1 MRIRFAITA
10 AAAAAIAALGP
21 ALPALALPAVSS
33 APIAAAAAARYRDL
47 GRAPAQMPVRLA
59 VVLAYRNEGE
69 LQALLAAQD
78 DAASPLAG
86 HYLTQRQFLD
96 AFAPS
101 LATYAAVERDLAAR
115 GFTVVRTYANRTML
129 DVSAPAATV
138 ERTFSTELHRASA
151 LGRSGYA
158 NVRPAFLPSELRAS
172 IAGVVGFD
180 GVGVLHAANHRGAAQ
195 KNALGPPLQGPDT
208 GFSPYALAN
217 AYDLPVQHGKDGL
230 GQSAAVVIDAD
241 FLDTDLARFLKA
253 FGVTRSGPPT
263 TRIPID
269 GGPKPAINGDSVE
282 ASLDVEAIVG
292 TAPGT
297 SLYVYEASSLAYAT
311 ILDTYNQ
318 VVSDNSAG
326 AVNSSFGGC
335 ETETSPSNYP
345 QMTEKIAQQG
355 AALGIVFA
363 ASTGDSGTYA
373 CTYPGPGGVSTPASS
388 PSFVAVGGT
397 TLVLKAGGAYNV
409 EFGWSGS
416 GGGVSALFA
425 RPSYQ
430 KGLRGALGK
439 FRNLPDA
446 GFDGDPG
453 SGMALYF
460 RNRWSGPIGG
470 TSLSSP
476 IFTAFC
482 VELAQIAGH
491 RVGGD
496 IHSSIYAAFAKY
508 GYKNGGTTYFRD
520 ATFGNNGYYNARP
533 GYDQVTGIGSIDGWN
548 FASVAKVSS
557 AQTPA
562 ADAAA
567 ASGRRFAV
575 VLKLHGAAGLEALI
589 RSQSDPSSP
598 LYAHFLSVEAF
609 RNAFAPT
616 PAEYAAAV
624 AALQRQGFAIE
635 ATSPNRT
642 LIDVRG
648 GPALG
653 QAMRASLPFV
663 QSIIGVDTARAR
675 TATSALQRG
684 LQPLAAG
691 RPVGPDGGFGPLAVT
706 AGADFPV
713 RHGVTG
719 TGVTVAEVIDGAP
732 SQTDLATFAKQF
744 GVRVANPNVTVVA
757 VDGGKGFDVLQPDV
771 DFEWLSAA
779 APGVKQVV
787 YDVPQLGAKEAFDA
801 YTRVVSDNAADV
813 VNASWGAC
821 DSAFVTLG
829 LALQPVLAQGAAQGI
844 AFEGVEFG
852 APCGGW
858 KKPLPMSPGDTANGL
873 AVGGSY
879 VTENVSQQILNQT
892 ALIGSNGGVSIL
904 VPVPPEQKGVAG
916 VSPLGRNAPDIV
928 IPATVNGAGASIYA
942 GGAWI
947 GGGAFVNN
955 APAAGLMATLQ
966 QMSGHRLGALD
977 RTLYTLLKKQKYGGI
992 FTDITA
998 GCNGSFGGVPI
1009 CAAPGF
1015 DLSTGI
1021 GAVDGYKLG
1030 KAL

>member
-1 MRIRFAITA
+1 MSLRIAIV
-10 AAAAAIAALGP
+10 AAIAAFGA
-21 ALPALALPAVSS
+21 ALPAAASPAVQNE
-33 APIAAAAAARYRDL
+33 PVAAAAGARYRDL
-47 GRAPAQMPVRLA
+47 GPAPARMPVRLA
-59 VVLAYRNEGE
+59 VVLAYRNENQ
-69 LQALLAAQD
+69 LQALLAAQE

-86 HYLTQRQFLD
+86 RYLTQQQFLD

-101 LATYAAVERDLAAR
+101 AATYAAVERDFATR
-115 GFTVVRTYANRTML
+115 GFTIERTYANRTVL
-129 DVSAPAATV
+129 DVAAPAAIV
-138 ERTFSTELHRASA
+138 ERTFGTELHRASA

-158 NVRPAFLPSELRAS
+158 NVSAAFLPAELRERV
-172 IAGVVGFD
+172 AGVVGFD
-180 GVGVLHAANHRGAAQ
+180 SVGVLHTANHRGAAQ

-208 GFSPYALAN
+208 GFSPFALAG

-241 FLDTDLARFLKA
+241 FLDTDLARFLKE
-253 FGVTRSGPPT
+253 FGETRTGPAT

-269 GGPKPAINGDSVE
+269 GGPKPPMNGDSLE

-318 VVSDNSAG
+318 VVSDNRAG
-326 AVNSSFGGC
+326 VVNSSFGGC

-345 QMTEKIAQQG
+345 QMAEKIAQQG
-355 AALGIVFA
+355 AALGVVFA
-363 ASTGDSGTYA
+363 ASTGDFGTYA
-373 CTYPGPGGVSTPASS
+373 CTFPGPGGVSTPASS

-397 TLVLKAGGAYNV
+397 TLVLKANGAYNL
-409 EFGWSGS
+409 EFGWNGS

-439 FRNLPDA
+439 FRNLPDV

-476 IFTAFC
+476 LFAALC
-482 VELAQIAGH
+482 VELAQVAGR

-496 IHSSIYAAFAKY
+496 IHESIYSAFAKY
-508 GYKNGGTTYFRD
+508 GYKKGGTTYFRD
-520 ATFGNNGYYNARP
+520 ATFGNNGYYNAKP

-548 FASVAKVSS
+548 FASVAKFTSYAV
-557 AQTPA
+557 PVGR
-562 ADAAA
+562 DAAPE
-567 ASGRRFAV
+567 RHFAV
-575 VLKLHGAAGLEALI
+575 ALKLHDAAGLDALI

-598 LYAHFLSVEAF
+598 LYAHFLQPDAF
-609 RNAFAPT
+609 RNAYAPT
-616 PAEYAAAV
+616 PAEYAAAL
-624 AALQRQGFAIE
+624 ATLQRQGFTIE

-642 LIDVRG
+642 LVDVRG
-648 GPALG
+648 GSAAFAL
-653 QAMRASLPFV
+653 AMRAPSPLV
-663 QSIIGVDTARAR
+663 QNIIGADAAVAR
-675 TATSALQRG
+675 TATSAMQHG
-684 LQPLAAG
+684 LQTLAAG
-691 RPVGPDGGFGPLAVT
+691 GAAGPDGGFAPSAVT
-706 AGADFPV
+706 VGANFPV
-713 RHGVTG
+713 RHGMSG
-719 TGVTVAEVIDGAP
+719 SGVTVAEVIDGAP
-732 SQTDLATFAKQF
+732 SQSDLATFARTF
-744 GVRVANPNVTVVA
+744 GIRLAKPNVTIVPI
-757 VDGGKGFDVLQPDV
+757 DGGRGQDVLQPDV
-771 DFEWLSAA
+771 DFEWMSAA
-779 APGVKQVV
+779 APGAKQIV

-829 LALQPVLAQGAAQGI
+829 LALQPVLAQGAAEGI

-879 VTENVSQQILNQT
+879 VTESPVQKILNQT

-904 VPVPPEQKGVAG
+904 VPVPPEQKGIAG
-916 VSPLGRNAPDIV
+916 VSPLGRNAPDVV
-928 IPATVNGAGASIYA
+928 IPATVNGAGASIFA

-966 QMSGHRLGALD
+966 QMSGHRLGALN
-977 RTLYTLLKKQKYGGI
+977 RTLYTLFKKKEYGAI
-992 FTDITA
+992 FTDVTV
-998 GCNGSFGGVPI
+998 GCSGSFRGAPI
-1009 CAAPGF
+1009 CAAAGF

-1021 GAVDGYKLG
+1021 GAVDGYRLG

>member
-1 MRIRFAITA
+1 MSIRFAIV
-10 AAAAAIAALGP
+10 AAAAIAALGP
-21 ALPALALPAVSS
+21 ALPARALPMVSS
-33 APIAAAAAARYRDL
+33 APLAAAAAAPYRDL

-59 VVLAYRNEGE
+59 VVLAYRNENE

-86 HYLTQRQFLD
+86 HYLSQGQFLA

-101 LATYAAVERDLAAR
+101 FATYAAVERDLTAR
-115 GFTVVRTYANRTML
+115 GFTIERAYANRTVL
-129 DVSAPAATV
+129 DVTAPAATV
-138 ERTFSTELHRASA
+138 ERTFATELHRASA

-158 NVRPAFLPSELRAS
+158 NVRAAFLPAELRAS
-172 IAGVVGFD
+172 VAGVVGFD
-180 GVGVLHAANHRGAAQ
+180 SVGVLHTANHRGAAQ

-208 GFSPYALAN
+208 GFSPFALAG

-241 FLDTDLARFLKA
+241 FLDTDLARFLKT
-253 FGVTRSGPPT
+253 FGETRTGPAT

-269 GGPKPAINGDSVE
+269 GGPKPPINGDSVE

-297 SLYVYEASSLAYAT
+297 SLYVYEASSLSYAT

-318 VVSDNSAG
+318 IVSDNHAG
-326 AVNSSFGGC
+326 VVNSSFGGC

-363 ASTGDSGTYA
+363 ASTGDFGTYA

-397 TLVLKAGGAYNV
+397 TLVLKANGAYNV

-416 GGGVSALFA
+416 GGGVSALFP

-430 KGLRGALGK
+430 KGVQGALGK
-439 FRNLPDA
+439 FRNLPDV

-460 RNRWSGPIGG
+460 RKHWAGPIGG

-476 IFTAFC
+476 LFTALC

-491 RVGGD
+491 RIGGA
-496 IHSSIYAAFAKY
+496 IHGSIYGAFAKY
-508 GYKNGGTTYFRD
+508 GYRKGGTTYFRD
-520 ATFGNNGYYNARP
+520 ATFGNNGYYNAVP

-548 FASVAKVSS
+548 FASAAKFSS
-557 AQTPA
+557 HGTAA
-562 ADAAA
+562 ADAAV
-567 ASGRRFAV
+567 SERGFAV
-575 VLKLHGAAGLEALI
+575 ALKLHDAAGLEALI

-598 LYAHFLSVEAF
+598 LYAHFLKPEAF
-609 RNAFAPT
+609 RDAFAPT

-624 AALQRQGFAIE
+624 AALQRQGFTIE

-642 LIDVRG
+642 LVDVRG
-648 GPALG
+648 GTAAFAL
-653 QAMRASLPFV
+653 AMRAPSPLV
-663 QSIIGVDTARAR
+663 QSIIGVDAIVAR
-675 TATSALQRG
+675 TATSAMQRG
-684 LQPLAAG
+684 LRPLAG
-691 RPVGPDGGFGPLAVT
+691 GPVGPDGGFGPPAVT

-713 RHGVTG
+713 RHGVIG
-719 TGVTVAEVIDGAP
+719 SGVTLAEVIDGAP
-732 SQTDLATFAKQF
+732 SPADLATFARQF
-744 GVRVANPNVTVVA
+744 GIRLAKPKVTIVP
-757 VDGGKGFDVLQPDV
+757 VDGGNGQDVLQPDV
-771 DFEWLSAA
+771 DFEWMSAA
-779 APGVKQVV
+779 APGAAQIV

-813 VNASWGAC
+813 VNVSWGAC

-829 LALQPVLAQGAAQGI
+829 LALQPVIAQGAAQGI
-844 AFEGVEFG
+844 AFEGVQFG

-879 VTENVSQQILNQT
+879 VTENAMQKILNQT

-904 VPVPPEQKGVAG
+904 VPVPSEQKRVAG

-928 IPATVNGAGASIYA
+928 IPATVNGAGASIFA
-942 GGAWI
+942 GGAWM

-977 RTLYTLLKKQKYGGI
+977 RTLYTLFKKTNYGAI
-992 FTDITA
+992 FTDVTT
-998 GCNGSFGGVPI
+998 GCNGSFAGAPI

-1021 GAVDGYKLG
+1021 GGVDGYQLG